1 MSFSDTD
8 TFWKTILSDL
18 ELSLSKA
25 HFNTW
30 FSHTSLISRESDR
43 VVISAPT
50 PFIREW
56 LQNKYHSII
65 LETLQK
71 HDPAI
76 QDFSCIIKGAPA
88 NATTS
93 IPRGMDGV
101 RRVDPTPTSA
111 PFPTSIPLQKP
122 ISPITTP
129 FPKPNTP
136 SNTEKSFP
144 STQTEPSTTFPKPTN
159 PFPAPHRT
167 KPASNLNPRYTFEN
181 FIVGENNE
189 LARAACYAVSQNPG
203 TLYNPLFIYGVV
215 GVGKTHLL
223 QSIGHEMLRLFPE
236 KNVLYTTSERF
247 TNELI
252 ESIRTQ
258 TVNTFKALYQDID
271 LLLIDDVQFLSG
283 REKTQQEFFHIF
295 NHLHQLNKQIVI
307 TSDRPPKS
315 IPTLED
321 RLKSRFE
328 GGMIADVSRP
338 DLETRMA
345 ILRLKI
351 TEKNFSLDEDC
362 VRFIAENITNNI
374 RELEGALNRIIVSS
388 EFQKVHPTVPYITKV
403 LGQIITTNK
412 RTISLETIA
421 KGVADFYHIPEEALL
436 GKGRKKDVAFARQVA
451 MHIARTELN
460 ISLSG
465 IGKFFGGRD
474 HTTVLHACER
484 IQKETKTDTL
494 RKEEFVSIRE
504 QLYRE

>member
-1 MSFSDTD
+1 MSINDID

-30 FSHTSLISRESDR
+30 LSHTSLLSKEEHR
-43 VVISAPT
+43 VVIAVPT
-50 PFIREW
+50 PFVREW
-56 LQNKYHSII
+56 LQNKYHSLI

-76 QDFSCIIKGAPA
+76 QDFSCIIENIPSNGSAPA
-88 NATTS
+88 
-93 IPRGMDGV
+93 IRGLDGV
-101 RRVDPTPTSA
+101 RRANTTPPTQSPEPHHQPIVVSQPTNSLSPIA
-111 PFPTSIPLQKP
+111 SQTTPFHPPITGNIPATPPPSLAHSPFPTSHHAK
-122 ISPITTP
+122 TP
-129 FPKPNTP
+129 
-136 SNTEKSFP
+136 
-144 STQTEPSTTFPKPTN
+144 
-159 PFPAPHRT
+159 
-167 KPASNLNPRYTFEN
+167 SNLNPRYTFEN

-203 TLYNPLFIYGVV
+203 SLYNPLFIYGVV

-223 QSIGHEMLRLFPE
+223 QSIGHEMLKLFPE

-258 TVNTFKALYQDID
+258 TVNTFKTSYQNID

-295 NHLHQLNKQIVI
+295 NHLYQLNKQIVI

-351 TEKNFSLDEDC
+351 TEKHFSLDEEC
-362 VRFIAENITNNI
+362 IRFIAENITNNI
-374 RELEGALNRIIVSS
+374 RELEGALNRVIVSS
-388 EFQKVHPTVPYITKV
+388 EFQKVHPTIPYITKI

-412 RTISLETIA
+412 RTLSLETIA
-421 KGVADFYHIPEEALL
+421 KTVANFYHIPEEALL

-451 MHIARTELN
+451 MHLARTELTL
-460 ISLSG
+460 SLSG
-465 IGKFFGGRD
+465 VGKFFGGRD

-484 IQKETKTDTL
+484 IQKESAVDPL
-494 RKEEFVSIRE
+494 RKEELIHLRE

>member
-1 MSFSDTD
+1 MSTHDID
-8 TFWKTILSDL
+8 TFWKTVLSDL

-30 FSHTSLISRESDR
+30 FAHTSLISKESDR
-43 VVISAPT
+43 VVITAPT
-50 PFIREW
+50 PFVREW
-56 LQNKYHSII
+56 LQNKYRTII
-65 LETLQK
+65 LEALQK

-76 QDFSCIIKGAPA
+76 RDFSCIIKGASSQNTPLV
-88 NATTS
+88 
-93 IPRGMDGV
+93 RGLDGV
-101 RRVDPTPTSA
+101 QRTHTQTPSSCPKPPQNPTPDQTNTSTPTEISPTKPSFTPTSTKISVPFSPQTTSS
-111 PFPTSIPLQKP
+111 PFPT
-122 ISPITTP
+122 
-129 FPKPNTP
+129 
-136 SNTEKSFP
+136 
-144 STQTEPSTTFPKPTN
+144 
-159 PFPAPHRT
+159 PHHA
-167 KPASNLNPRYTFEN
+167 KLASNLNPRYTFEN

-189 LARAACYAVSQNPG
+189 LARAACFSVSKNPG
-203 TLYNPLFIYGVV
+203 TLYNPLFMYGVV

-223 QSIGHEMLRLFPE
+223 QSIGHEMLKLFPE

-258 TVNTFKALYQDID
+258 TVNTFKAAYQNID

-295 NHLHQLNKQIVI
+295 NHLHQLNKQVVI

-345 ILRLKI
+345 ILRLKMS
-351 TEKNFSLDEDC
+351 EKNFSLDEEC

-374 RELEGALNRIIVSS
+374 RELEGALNRVIVSS
-388 EFQKVHPTVPYITKV
+388 EFQKVHPTVPYITKI

-412 RTISLETIA
+412 RTLSLETITKTIA
-421 KGVADFYHIPEEALL
+421 SFYHIPEEALL

-451 MHIARTELN
+451 MHLARTELN

-484 IQKETKTDTL
+484 IQKEIESNTL
-494 RKEEFVSIRE
+494 RKEELVSLRE